1 MVLSVPGTDAEFKFK
16 LGDEITYS
24 EDGKDYTV
32 LRRHVVAAANMKIYL
47 LRACDP
53 TSATQQLQLNLSDES
68 KMTLTDCLSV
78 LTKLWSNLERKRG
91 ENGQQFMN
99 YILND
104 VLGRVC
110 DIHEDNKHDVSF
122 EYPGNSFKM
131 IFDGVEFIKNP

>member
-1 MVLSVPGTDAEFKFK
+1 MRFTEPGTDAEFKFK

-32 LRRHVVAAANMKIYL
+32 LFRHVIAAANMKIYL

-53 TSATQQLQLNLSDES
+53 SSTTQQLQLNLTDEP

-78 LTKLWSNLERKRG
+78 LTKIWPNLERKRG
-91 ENGQQFMN
+91 EDGQQFMN
-99 YILND
+99 YILNN

-110 DIHEDNKHDVSF
+110 DIHEGEAHNVSF
-122 EYPGNSFKM
+122 EHPDNSFKM